1 MARPAKQ
8 AVPHKVKLLAFWEKD
23 AATWFQLTEAIFG
36 NNNVRDS
43 CIKDGALANPTLCPG
58 EGQGYFEPGGHLSG
72 PHWGAE
78 EPAGGAPHT
87 KSSVPAS
94 FGEKSL
100 AATELMEV
108 MQATLPPWEPACH
121 LFKVIFLPGAIGTW
135 WPSSSS
141 SLRPCSLQSLL
152 MLSGMLG
159 MLRRQWWQPS
169 G

>member
-108 MQATLPPWEPACH
+108 MQATLPSWEPACH
-121 LFKVIFLPGAIGTW
+121 LFKVIFLPGDHRDLVAIQFQQ
-135 WPSSSS
+135 
-141 SLRPCSLQSLL
+141 LEA
-152 MLSGMLG
+152 M
-159 MLRRQWWQPS
+159 
-169 G
+169 